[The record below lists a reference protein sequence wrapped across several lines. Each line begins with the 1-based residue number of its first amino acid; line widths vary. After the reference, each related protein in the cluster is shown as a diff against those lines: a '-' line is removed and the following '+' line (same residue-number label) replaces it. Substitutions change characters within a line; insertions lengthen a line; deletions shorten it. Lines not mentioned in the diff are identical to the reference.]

1 MAESAVYLQPAFI
14 LQHRPYRETSQLLE
28 VYTRDFGIVSVLA
41 KGVRKEK
48 SRLAGVLLP
57 FTLLQLSYLDKSELK
72 TLTQA
77 EFVRAYSLQRL
88 ALYCGFYLNELLQR
102 FLYRN
107 DPHPE
112 LFAGYQS
119 SLEEL
124 LAGLH
129 IEQTLRYFELA
140 LLEACGY
147 GLELDV
153 EHNRRRIDSRRRY
166 RFEAN
171 AGLFEDAEGYV
182 SGASLLRLSAKAP
195 LIGAALPE
203 SKQLLRAMLDG
214 HLQGR
219 PLQSRDVLAKMLKY
233 L

>member
-14 LQHRPYRETSQLLE
+14 LQHRPYRETSLLLA

-48 SRLAGVLLP
+48 SKLAGVLLP
-57 FTLLQLSYLDKSELK
+57 FTLLHLSYLDKNELK

-77 EFVRAYSLQRL
+77 EFVCNYALQRL

-102 FLYRN
+102 FLYQN

-112 LFAGYQS
+112 LFAGYQTC
-119 SLEEL
+119 LDEL
-124 LAGLH
+124 FKGRH

-140 LLEACGY
+140 VLEACGY
-147 GLELDV
+147 GVELDV
-153 EHNRRRIDSRRRY
+153 DHNQRQIDSRRRY
-166 RFEAN
+166 SFQPN
-171 AGLFEDAEGYV
+171 AGLCEDARGCI
-182 SGASLLRLSAKAP
+182 SGASLMLLNAKAP
-195 LIGAALPE
+195 LVDAALPE
-203 SKQLLRAMLDG
+203 TKQLLRTMLDA
-214 HLQGR
+214 HLQGK
-219 PLQSRDVLAKMLKY
+219 PLQSRDVLAKMIKY